1 MPQKKN
7 IINISLWLLTL
18 KGRDMDL
25 KSTLKYTKNLSILYV
40 EDDEDAIEHLSSIL
54 ETLFL
59 TVDKAFDGKHGL
71 ETYSEYYTKNHK
83 YYDLVLT
90 DIEMPN
96 KNGIQLSEIIMDINP
111 NQHIIV
117 ISAYNDKERLQQLLT
132 LGITNFLHKPVESRN
147 FFDTFKKCSKII
159 CEQMDIKEELISS
172 QENNHNLEVLFDIIN
187 QVAIISKS
195 DLQGNITFVNDLFC
209 LTSGYKEEELLG
221 ESHNI
226 LKHKDMPDTV
236 FKNIWQDIKTGKVW
250 RGKLKN
256 QSKDNEDFYVNANIF
271 PIMDSKN
278 KIIEYISIQFITT
291 EEEVKNREF
300 KKKVIEQYQE
310 SKRTDFTSRKM
321 IDDLQKELK
330 RYKKIDLTQL
340 NSTGNVDFLELSL
353 KNEKLRSSKFNS
365 QLKYTENNYKRLEDE
380 FDKYKFALKEKL
392 STLVEDNKTLQLR
405 EEVHKKKL
413 LLLEDNLESKELEFN
428 KMNEN
433 NEKRSKEIGDLREV
447 IIHLE
452 EQKKTS

>member
-1 MPQKKN
+1 
-7 IINISLWLLTL
+7 
-18 KGRDMDL
+18 MDL
-25 KSTLKYTKNLSILYV
+25 KNTMKYTKNLSILYV

-59 TVDKAFDGKHGL
+59 SVDLAIDGKHGL
-71 ETYSEYYTKNHK
+71 EQYSQYYRRYHK
-83 YYDLVLT
+83 YHDLVLT

-159 CEQMDIKEELISS
+159 CEQILIKEELNSS
-172 QENNHNLEVLFDIIN
+172 AEVNHNLEVLLDIVN

-195 DLQGNITFVNDLFC
+195 DLQGVITYVNDLFC
-209 LTSGYKEEELLG
+209 ITSGYTEKELIG
-221 ESHNI
+221 QNHNI
-226 LKHKDMPDTV
+226 LKHKDMPDTI
-236 FKNIWQDIKTGKVW
+236 FKHIWQDIKIGKVW

-256 QSKDNEDFYVNANIF
+256 QSKDNSVYYVNANIF
-271 PIMDSKN
+271 PILDQEE

-291 EEEVKNREF
+291 HEEVKNREF
-300 KKKVIEQYQE
+300 KKKVLEQYQE
-310 SKRTDFTSRKM
+310 SKRTDFTSRRM
-321 IDDLQKELK
+321 IDNLEKELEK
-330 RYKKIDLTQL
+330 YKKIDLSSL
-340 NSTGNVDFLELSL
+340 GSNHDLAILESSL
-353 KNEKLRSSKFNS
+353 KNEKIRSSKFNS
-365 QLKYTENNYKRLEDE
+365 QLKFTENNYKRLEDE

-392 STLVEDNKTLQLR
+392 TTVVEENKFLVQKEETNKNKLISLQEKLNAK
-405 EEVHKKKL
+405 EV
-413 LLLEDNLESKELEFN
+413 EFN
-428 KMNEN
+428 RMATN
-433 NEKRSKEIGDLREV
+433 NEKRSKEIGDLRDV

-452 EQKKTS
+452 EQ